1 MKMEKENEKYKETE
15 LQVKIS
21 KVEELLKEIKE
32 IRQKEDGTEVKD
44 ETETE
49 EVEEAEEEPEEEIE
63 EEEEPEKA
71 EEVVEK
77 EERQIAKTAFRNPW
91 FYFSIIAA
99 IIIMLFVYKSIA
111 PSQIGTGGV
120 IDNKIDDSIA
130 DNNIAVPTNNI
141 EKISVSADDD
151 AFLGNENAPVT
162 IIEFSDYQCPFC
174 ARFYLNTLPQ
184 LKKEYI
190 DTGEVKLVFRDYS
203 LSFHENAQKAAEA
216 AEAARELGGNDAYWK
231 MHDKIFENQEAIA
244 IEDLVKYAK
253 EIGADE
259 TRFKEL
265 LDSNKY
271 RDEVLGDFSDGQE
284 AGVQGT
290 PTFFINGRILVG
302 AQPFEAFQQIIEEE
316 LK

>member
-1 MKMEKENEKYKETE
+1 MEKENEKYKETE

-32 IRQKEDGTEVKD
+32 IRQKEEGTEIKD

-49 EVEEAEEEPEEEIE
+49 EVEEAEEEPEEESD
-63 EEEEPEKA
+63 EEEPEKV
-71 EEVVEK
+71 EEIVEK
-77 EERQIAKTAFRNPW
+77 EERQITKTAFRNPW
-91 FYFSIIAA
+91 FYFSIIAV
-99 IIIMLFVYKSIA
+99 IIIILFAYKSIA
-111 PSQIGTGGV
+111 PFQIGTGRV
-120 IDNKIDDSIA
+120 IDNGIDDSIA
-130 DNNIAVPTNNI
+130 GENAAIPTGNI
-141 EKISVSADDD
+141 EKVSVSADDD
-151 AFLGNENAPVT
+151 AVLGNENAPVT

-174 ARFYLNTLPQ
+174 GRFYLNALPQ

-190 DTGEVKLVFRDYS
+190 DTGKVKLVFRDYP

-231 MHDKIFENQEAIA
+231 MHDKIFENQDAIT
-244 IEDLVKYAK
+244 IEDLVEYAK

-265 LDSNKY
+265 LDSSKY
-271 RDEVLGDFSDGQE
+271 RGEVLGDFSDGQE